1 MKKIG
6 NKVLAMVLVLAVLVA
21 VNAGATFYV
30 QQEISMAGD
39 EITDI
44 YLPVEQK
51 ISSMQR
57 SMEKVQKYINIISL
71 YDNAELR
78 EGLEAALDEEYAK
91 MTQSRKDIEEYLL
104 QADSQDLNDAYTK
117 YMNFFDTALEI
128 INRISDSVDQGDFAS
143 ASMILSGEFQGLV
156 EQQGDVVEKEFVTAL
171 TNAIAQASTNY
182 QSALILGRNITLAML
197 VAFVFGIAVIML
209 VIRRSVSKPANS
221 ASKQLSAIIN
231 EINNNR
237 GDLTNRIHI
246 SSKDEIGQLSMG
258 INSFIENLQFIM
270 QKIKVSSEQMDQVVA
285 GMNGEI
291 ISSSN
296 NVVSVSAVMEQLTA
310 NMEDIA
316 SSLEAL
322 DVNTGDILEDVD
334 TVRTEIQNSATISYE
349 IKALAI
355 GVKEQTENRK
365 DALEQTMLEK
375 HELLK
380 ASIEQS
386 KQVEEITHLTED
398 ILEIASQ
405 TNLLALNASIEA
417 ARAGEAGKGFAV
429 VADEIRNLAEN
440 SRQTANNIQKISTTV
455 VSSVE
460 QLMTN
465 ANDLI
470 AFMQDTVME
479 DYRGFGGATDL
490 YHQKAEAIDIVISNC
505 NDSILKL
512 QNTMNEMAEGI
523 SAINAGMSENAQGV
537 STATENVSELA
548 HSISEI
554 RSEAQSNQ
562 DVTKQLVTEV
572 DRFKRI

>member
-6 NKVLAMVLVLAVLVA
+6 NKVFAMILVLALLVV
-21 VNAGATFYV
+21 VNAGAIFYV
-30 QQEISMAGD
+30 QQKIGIAGTK
-39 EITDI
+39 ITDI
-44 YLPVEQK
+44 YLPVEQE

-57 SMEKVQKYINIISL
+57 SMERTQKYINIISL

-78 EGLEAALDEEYAK
+78 EGLENALAGEYSG
-91 MTQSRKDIEEYLL
+91 MEQSRIVIEEYLA
-104 QADSQDLNDAYTK
+104 QADNQKLRDAYVE
-117 YMNFFDTALEI
+117 YMNYFDAAIEI
-128 INRISDSVDQGDFAS
+128 LNRIQNSVDQGDFAS
-143 ASMILSGEFQGLV
+143 AAAILGEFQVLV
-156 EQQGDVVEKEFVTAL
+156 EQQGEIVESDFTTAL
-171 TNAIAQASTNY
+171 TAAIAQASADY
-182 QSALILGRNITLAML
+182 QSALALGRTITFIMLLAF
-197 VAFVFGIAVIML
+197 AFGIAVIMI

-221 ASKQLSAIIN
+221 ASKQLNTIIN
-231 EINNNR
+231 EINSNK
-237 GDLTNRIHI
+237 GDLTNRINI
-246 SSKDEIGQLSMG
+246 KSKDEIGQLSMG
-258 INSFIENLQFIM
+258 INNFIENLQLIM
-270 QKIKVSSEQMDQVVA
+270 KKIKTSSEQMDRVVE

-296 NVVSVSAVMEQLTA
+296 NVMSVSAVMEQLTA
-310 NMEDIA
+310 NMEEIA

-322 DVNTGDILEDVD
+322 DVNTGEILEDVD

-355 GVKEQTENRK
+355 GVKERTKERQ
-365 DALEQTMLEK
+365 DAVEQVMVEK
-375 HELLK
+375 HETLNE
-380 ASIEQS
+380 SIQQS
-386 KQVEEITHLTED
+386 KQVEDITHLTED

-440 SRQTANNIQKISTTV
+440 SRKTANNIQEISTTV

-460 QLMTN
+460 KLMIN

-490 YHQKAEAIDIVISNC
+490 YHQKATAMDTVISNC

-523 SAINAGMSENAQGV
+523 SSINTGMSENAQGV

-554 RSEAQSNQ
+554 RSEAQCNQ

>member
-6 NKVLAMVLVLAVLVA
+6 NKVFAMILVLALLVV
-21 VNAGATFYV
+21 VNAGAIFYV
-30 QQEISMAGD
+30 QQKIGIAGTK
-39 EITDI
+39 ITDI
-44 YLPVEQK
+44 YLPVEQE

-57 SMEKVQKYINIISL
+57 SMERTQKYINIISL

-78 EGLEAALDEEYAK
+78 EGLENALAGEYSG
-91 MTQSRKDIEEYLL
+91 MEQSRIVIEEYLA
-104 QADSQDLNDAYTK
+104 QADNQKLRDAYVE
-117 YMNFFDTALEI
+117 YMNYFDAAIEI
-128 INRISDSVDQGDFAS
+128 LNRIQNSVDQGDFAS
-143 ASMILSGEFQGLV
+143 AAAILGEFQVLV
-156 EQQGDVVEKEFVTAL
+156 EQQGEIVESDFTTAL
-171 TNAIAQASTNY
+171 TAAIAQASADY
-182 QSALILGRNITLAML
+182 QSALALGRTITFIMLLAF
-197 VAFVFGIAVIML
+197 AFGIAVIMI

-221 ASKQLSAIIN
+221 ASKQLNTIIN
-231 EINNNR
+231 EINSNK
-237 GDLTNRIHI
+237 GDLTNRINI
-246 SSKDEIGQLSMG
+246 KSKDEIGQLSMG
-258 INSFIENLQFIM
+258 INNFIENLQLIM
-270 QKIKVSSEQMDQVVA
+270 KKIKTSSEQMDRVVE

-296 NVVSVSAVMEQLTA
+296 NVMSVSAVMEQLTA
-310 NMEDIA
+310 NMEEIA

-322 DVNTGDILEDVD
+322 DVNTGEILEDVD

-355 GVKEQTENRK
+355 GVKERTKERQ
-365 DALEQTMLEK
+365 DAVEQVMVEK
-375 HELLK
+375 HEILNE
-380 ASIEQS
+380 SIQQS
-386 KQVEEITHLTED
+386 KQVEDITHLTED

-440 SRQTANNIQKISTTV
+440 SRKTANNIQEISTTV

-460 QLMTN
+460 KLMIN

-490 YHQKAEAIDIVISNC
+490 YHQKATAMDTVISNC

-523 SAINAGMSENAQGV
+523 SSINTGMSENAQGV

-554 RSEAQSNQ
+554 RSEAQCNQ